1 MTDQWAVVQR
11 LLGRWEGTASGKPG
25 TGSQVRRYES
35 VLRGTFIMGTDKTR
49 WQPSEGQPDGETHED
64 ICLLSYD
71 RAAGQA
77 VMRSFF
83 VEGFACEY
91 RCVEAAADGS
101 RLVFEASEVENGPS
115 GMRARETF
123 AFIGPDEFE
132 STFELAQAGG
142 DFAPYTTERL
152 TRVGD

>member
-1 MTDQWAVVQR
+1 MTDQWANLQR
-11 LLGRWEGTASGKPG
+11 LLGRWEGTASGEPG
-25 TGSQVRRYES
+25 TGSQVRRYEA

-64 ICLLSYD
+64 ICLFSHD

-77 VMRSFF
+77 VMRSFY

-91 RCVEAAADGS
+91 RCVEASADGS
-101 RLVFEASEVENGPS
+101 RLVFEADHVENGPS
-115 GMRARETF
+115 GMKARETF
-123 AFIGPDEFE
+123 VFIGPDELE